1 MSAELAEQ
9 GKAMPLG
16 RLHMLDPE
24 LAEAERNGK

>member
-9 GKAMPLG
+9 GKAMPPR

-24 LAEAERNGK
+24 LAEGERNGK